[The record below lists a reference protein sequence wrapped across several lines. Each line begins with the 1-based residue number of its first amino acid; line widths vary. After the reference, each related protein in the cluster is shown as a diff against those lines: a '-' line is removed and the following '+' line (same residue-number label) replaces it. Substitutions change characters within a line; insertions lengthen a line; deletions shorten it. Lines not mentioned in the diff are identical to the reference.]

1 VRRFVLAAAL
11 ALVLAPARAVAAD
24 TATLVIKVEKVSPR
38 GGDIRVALYTE
49 ETYSGENGQPVQDAV
64 VPAKPGETI
73 VTLSNIKPGT
83 YAVKLFQDFNRNG
96 QFDMSWYGLP
106 LEKFGFSNDARPTF
120 TEPPFAATRFEL
132 KPGPNTI
139 TIHLQ

>member
-1 VRRFVLAAAL
+1 MLRAFLAAAL
-11 ALVLAPARAVAAD
+11 ALAFAPGASAAPAS
-24 TATLVIKVEKVSPR
+24 ATLIIKVQKVSPR

-49 ETYSGENGQPVQDAV
+49 ANYGGENGQPVRDAV

-73 VTLSNIKPGT
+73 VTLSDVGPGV

-96 QFDMSWYGLP
+96 IFDMSWYGLP

-132 KPGPNTI
+132 RPGTNTI
-139 TIHLQ
+139 TIRLQ